1 MPLIVSLVDWTWLRK
16 VSEIESMSIETS
28 KIEKQRKRDWKK
40 WNRISINFGTTIK
53 DAPYASWEYQKET
66 KERKVQKKYLK
77 QQELRMSS
85 INVRHQITDP
95 RNSKNTKQ
103 DKHSK
108 IIPGN
113 IIFKLQ
119 KMKIKKKS

>member
-53 DAPYASWEYQKET
+53 DATYA
-66 KERKVQKKYLK
+66 
-77 QQELRMSS
+77 
-85 INVRHQITDP
+85 
-95 RNSKNTKQ
+95 
-103 DKHSK
+103 
-108 IIPGN
+108 
-113 IIFKLQ
+113 
-119 KMKIKKKS
+119 